1 MRALLYARLSKVRS
15 GELSENVDIQL
26 DEGRDYCERQG
37 WDVAAEFSDNDIS
50 ASKYTKKPR
59 PDYIKL
65 LDAIRAGCGDVV
77 VITEMPRLYRRLEE
91 LLEVI
96 HLAETTSLRK
106 IATTD
111 DSGYDLSTG
120 EGIHNAISAVNNAA
134 RESSRISERT
144 KRLKRAGAKAGKPN
158 GGRRCYGFDSDGE
171 TVREAEAVVIQEMV
185 QRLLDGETQ
194 TGLVRDLNQ
203 RGIPTCD
210 GKIWMPKT
218 MRMLLFSKRLIGI
231 RTHLGMEYKATWPA
245 IVSEEDWE
253 KVQLIL
259 RANAQ
264 LAHNV
269 KARRYLLTG
278 LVECGYCGKPM
289 RGSLYR
295 WGEDKVAA
303 RYRCLKQN
311 VAGMPYGCG
320 KIMRNSD
327 PVDYVVTEAVFKRY
341 ESPQF
346 AKALHQAERGDELRD
361 LLNQQHADKLRLTE
375 IRTAYAEGKVSL
387 EDMLSIKGM
396 IEDAMEETRTRL
408 ARVSSGRLLASIPI
422 GATIRDAWAEADLE
436 WRREFLRLLV
446 KKVVLLPSVGR
457 RPRFERWQFDPSRV
471 QIVWLI

>member
-1 MRALLYARLSKVRS
+1 LSKVRS
-15 GELSENVDIQL
+15 GELSESVEIQL
-26 DEGRDYCERQG
+26 DEGRDYCQRQG
-37 WDVAAEFSDNDIS
+37 WNVAGEFKDDDIS
-50 ASKYTKKPR
+50 ASKYSKKLR
-59 PDYIKL
+59 EDYDNL
-65 LDAIRAGCGDVV
+65 LNAIRGNQGDVV

-91 LLEVI
+91 LLELI

-111 DSGYDLSTG
+111 DSGYNLSTG

-158 GGRRCYGFDSDGE
+158 GGRRCYGFESDGE
-171 TVREAEAVVIQEMV
+171 TMREAEAVVIREMV
-185 QRLLDGETQ
+185 RRLLDGETQ

-210 GKIWMPKT
+210 GKTWTPKT
-218 MRMLLFSKRLIGI
+218 VRMLLFSKRLIGI

-245 IVSEEDWE
+245 IIAGQDWE

-264 LAHNV
+264 LAPPV
-269 KARRYLLTG
+269 KARHYLLTG
-278 LVECGYCGKPM
+278 LVECGTCGKPM

-295 WGEDKVAA
+295 WGKDKVAA

-311 VAGMPYGCG
+311 VAGLPYGCG

-327 PVDYVVTEAVFKRY
+327 PVDFVVTEAVLKRY
-341 ESPQF
+341 ESSQF
-346 AKALHQAERGDELRD
+346 AKALHQAEHGDELRE
-361 LLNQQHADKLRLTE
+361 LLNEQHADKLRLQE
-375 IRTAYAEGKVSL
+375 IREAYAGGKVGL

-396 IEDAMEETRTRL
+396 IEDALEETRTKL
-408 ARVSSGRLLASIPI
+408 TRVSSRRLLGSIPV
-422 GATIRDAWAEADLE
+422 GATIRDAWAAADLQ
-436 WRREFLRLLV
+436 WRRNFLKLLV

-457 RPRFERWQFDPSRV
+457 RPRFEKWQFDPSRV
-471 QIVWLI
+471 RIVWCA